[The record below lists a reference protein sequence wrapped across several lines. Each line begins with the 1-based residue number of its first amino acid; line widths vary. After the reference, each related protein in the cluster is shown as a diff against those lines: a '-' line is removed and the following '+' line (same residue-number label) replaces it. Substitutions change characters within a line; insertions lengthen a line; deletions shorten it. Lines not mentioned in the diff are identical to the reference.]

1 MAEGGDPRPRPWARW
16 QERPRREIES
26 LYQRTREIIFIAAVT
41 GAVVGLAVAG
51 FEWLTVHVLLE
62 RVEELPRWMII
73 VMPLVGL
80 TVAALI
86 LRTVGGG
93 VSGSTS
99 DEYLKAFHNPTH
111 QLTERP
117 LVARFLAAV
126 ATLGSGVPLGFEGP
140 SMYAGATIGATLQRR
155 LHGLFRGSDPR
166 LMLVC
171 GAAAGVAAIFK
182 APATGA
188 VFAIEVPYHGDVAH
202 RFLLPASVSAAAGYL
217 SFVLFWGTERLIPV
231 QGLPAFTAIDIGGAL
246 VVGLAGGL
254 LARVFALALRNAK
267 DWSRVTSTWVRVAS
281 GGASLALLVA
291 VGYMLTDEPVMIG
304 PGFGAVE
311 WALDPSHGAAVI
323 LVVLLLR
330 CLATMTAVAGGGV
343 GGLFVPLVVAGALLG
358 RAAGALVGQLDD
370 SLFVVIG
377 VAAVLS
383 AGYRVPLAAIIFVAE
398 TTGRP
403 GFVVPGLIASVAAE
417 LMMGRSSVSNYQVR
431 RDTLLRPGDAA
442 G

>member
-1 MAEGGDPRPRPWARW
+1 MAEAIGKRWARW
-16 QERPRREIES
+16 QVRPRREIES
-26 LYQRTREIIFIAAVT
+26 LYRRTREIILVAAVT

-51 FEWLTVHVLLE
+51 FEWLTVRVLLE
-62 RVEELPRWMII
+62 HVEELRTWMI
-73 VMPLVGL
+73 VAMPLVGL
-80 TVAALI
+80 TVSALV

-93 VSGSTS
+93 ASGSTS
-99 DEYLKAFHNPTH
+99 DEYLKAFHSPTH
-111 QLTERP
+111 KLTERP
-117 LVARFLAAV
+117 AVARLLAAV

-140 SMYAGATIGATLQRR
+140 SMYTGATIGATLQRR
-155 LHGLFRGSDPR
+155 FRKLFRGSDPR
-166 LMLVC
+166 LLLVC

-217 SFVLFWGTERLIPV
+217 TFVLVWGTERLIPV
-231 QGLPAFTAIDIGGAL
+231 QGLPAFSAVDIGGAL
-246 VVGLAGGL
+246 VVGIVGGIF
-254 LARVFALALRNAK
+254 ARLFALVLRTAK
-267 DWSRVTSTWVRVAS
+267 DWSVSTSTWMRVLY
-281 GGASLALLVA
+281 GGGSLALLVA
-291 VGYMLTDEPVMIG
+291 VGYLLTDEPVMIG

-330 CLATMTAVAGGGV
+330 CLATMSAVAGGGV

-358 RAAGALVGQLDD
+358 RAVGALFGQLDD

-417 LMMGRSSVSNYQVR
+417 LMMGRSSVTNHQVR
-431 RDTLLRPGDAA
+431 RDTLLRPGEAA
-442 G
+442 S